1 MKIKKVNVLKIKK
14 VKYIG
19 FYDIESYA
27 FEKRVK
33 SIAAVNKMNYVAS
46 AMESAGYNVE
56 IVSPSWSA
64 NIGGFYKKRY
74 IKLSENISLKLG
86 PTFGANRFFTKKL
99 RIFLSWIWLFF
110 FLIRNVKKEEKIVV
124 YHSMMAIYPIYY
136 AQKFKKFKIILE
148 LNEIYQDVTVLSSKF
163 KKLEMQIINDSEAF
177 ILSTELLQSKIDSKK
192 KFLTNYGNYR
202 ILKIEDSPFKDKI
215 HIVYAGVIDRYKAGA
230 FNALDCAQFLSE
242 KYMIH
247 LIGFGNEKDLAELQK
262 TITINNAKNEC
273 KVIFDGLKTGQ
284 EYIKYVS
291 KCHIGLSTQSP
302 GGEYNNS
309 SFPSKVLSYLSMGLR
324 VVSVDIEA
332 IKKSKIG
339 HLLYYYKE
347 NSGKSISEAILKIDV
362 NSAYDGKNSLV
373 ELDKKFIEDLKNLI
387 N

>member
-1 MKIKKVNVLKIKK
+1 MKIKK

-19 FYDIESYA
+19 FYDIESCA

-33 SIAAVNKMNYVAS
+33 SIAAVNKMNYIAS
-46 AMESAGYNVE
+46 AMESAGYSVE

-64 NIGGFYKKRY
+64 NIGGFYKKRNT
-74 IKLSENISLKLG
+74 KLSKNISLKVG
-86 PTFGANRFFTKKL
+86 PTFGAASFFTKKL
-99 RIFLSWIWLFF
+99 RVFLSWIWLFIY
-110 FLIRNVKKEEKIVV
+110 LIRNVKKEDKIVV

-136 AQKFKKFKIILE
+136 AQKIKKFKIILE
-148 LNEIYQDVTVLSSKF
+148 LNEIYQDVTAFSSRF
-163 KKLEMQIINDSEAF
+163 KKLEMQIINDSEAY
-177 ILSTELLQSKIDSKK
+177 ILSTELLQSKINSNKT
-192 KFLTNYGNYR
+192 FLINYGNYR
-202 ILKIEDSPFKDKI
+202 IEKKLFTPFENKI
-215 HIVYAGVIDRYKAGA
+215 HIVYAGVIDMHKAGA
-230 FNALDCAQFLSE
+230 FNALDCAQFLSKE
-242 KYMIH
+242 YIIH
-247 LIGFGNEKDLAELQK
+247 LIGFGNEQDIIELNK
-262 TITINNAKNEC
+262 RIIINNTKNEC

-362 NSAYDGKNSLV
+362 NSAYDSKNSLV
-373 ELDKKFIEDLKNLI
+373 ELDKKFIEDIKNLI